1 MKKFLIIGLSFLMN
15 VSMVYAD
22 NMVVINGEQ
31 VIEKQE
37 NDEIFQGDILKQK
50 SDEDTAT
57 EPKDIPENG
66 SIELEV
72 IHQIDRE
79 IVALPTCDDKRL
91 TEQTR
96 KYIEKYL
103 QETTNGGTLQRR
115 RNYFILHSLSN
126 FKQEN
131 IADYRT
137 QETSPVSDIIADVKI
152 NQAVLE
158 ENMLLCKNQ
167 SKDKYAQQ
175 LYLLVYPKESSYM
188 VRVINLGIEKN
199 NMGNTYF
206 MYQK

>member
-1 MKKFLIIGLSFLMN
+1 MKKFLIIGLSFLLN
-15 VSMVYAD
+15 ISMVYAD
-22 NMVVINGEQ
+22 DTTISNKGQVV
-31 VIEKQE
+31 EKQE
-37 NDEIFQGDILKQK
+37 NYKISQEDVLEQNNTQNKEIELNNT
-50 SDEDTAT
+50 S
-57 EPKDIPENG
+57 ENG
-66 SIELEV
+66 EVELEV
-72 IHQIDRE
+72 VHQINRE
-79 IVALPTCDDKRL
+79 IVALPTCDDEKL
-91 TEQTR
+91 TKQT
-96 KYIEKYL
+96 KEYIEKYL
-103 QETTNGGTLQRR
+103 QATTNAGTLQRR

-167 SKDKYAQQ
+167 SKDRYAQQ
-175 LYLLVYPKESSYM
+175 LYLLVYPKESSYI